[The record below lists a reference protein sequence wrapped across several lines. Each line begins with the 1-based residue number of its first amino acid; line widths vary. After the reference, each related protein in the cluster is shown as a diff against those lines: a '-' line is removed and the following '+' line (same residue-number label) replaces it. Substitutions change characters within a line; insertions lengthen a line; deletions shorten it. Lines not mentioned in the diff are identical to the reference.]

1 MPLAGLRL
9 FETGVIRVS
18 LKKWLLL
25 AVLLLSPGVSH
36 AVVCSVSNVQT
47 VNFGTVNPLATGTP
61 NTSMTFD
68 YSCSK
73 QLGDL
78 LAGVTLCFNID
89 GTGVGNHKMSFAG
102 PPASTLPYELY
113 QGTVS
118 GGAWGSQF
126 QSGTTYPVV
135 QLNLLNLT
143 PVTGSLTVYA
153 QMTLPQIAAAPGNYQ
168 DIYTSGMTTVTL
180 NTGLLAPPA
189 SCGTGVAANFPFTV
203 SAVVSKQCNV
213 SYANNVSFGPQ
224 SAMQSN
230 LASNNTIGIACTN
243 GTLYT
248 VGLTPSN
255 GNTGGTGALKGS
267 GANTDQVPYQLRQ
280 AAGTSG
286 AVWGNTAQNMPS
298 STGNGSTQQF
308 PVYVTIPSTNYTPDD
323 YADTVTITVTY

>member
-1 MPLAGLRL
+1 MRL
-9 FETGVIRVS
+9 KQ
-18 LKKWLLL
+18 LLLL
-25 AVLLLSPGVSH
+25 AVLLLSPGISH

-89 GTGVGNHKMSFAG
+89 GAGVGNHKMSFAG
-102 PPASTLPYELY
+102 PPASTLSYELY

-126 QSGTTYPVV
+126 QSGTTYPMI

-153 QMTLPQIAAAPGNYQ
+153 QMSVPQTSAAPGGYQ
-168 DIYTSGMTTVTL
+168 DIYTSGMTTVTM

-189 SCGTGVAANFPFTV
+189 GCGTGVATNFPFNVIAT
-203 SAVVSKQCNV
+203 VSKQCNV
-213 SYANNVSFGPQ
+213 SYANNVSFGPVA
-224 SAMQSN
+224 AMQSN

-255 GNTGGTGALKGS
+255 NNTGGTGALKGT

-280 AAGTSG
+280 ASGASG
-286 AVWGNTAQNMPS
+286 AVWGNTASNYRS
-298 STGNGSTQQF
+298 STGTGVAQAY

>member
-1 MPLAGLRL
+1 MRL
-9 FETGVIRVS
+9 KQ
-18 LKKWLLL
+18 LLLL
-25 AVLLLSPGVSH
+25 AVLLLSPGISH

-47 VNFGTVNPLATGTP
+47 VNFGSVNPLATATP

-89 GTGVGNHKMSFAG
+89 GAGVGNHKMSFAG
-102 PPASTLPYELY
+102 PPASTLSYELY

-126 QSGTTYPVV
+126 QTGTTFPMV

-143 PVTGSLTVYA
+143 PVTGSLTVYG
-153 QMTLPQIAAAPGNYQ
+153 QMTLPQTSAAPGSYQ
-168 DIYTSGMTTVTL
+168 DIYASGMATVTL

-189 SCGTGVAANFPFTV
+189 GCGTTVATNFPFNV
-203 SAVVSKQCNV
+203 IAAVSKQCNI
-213 SYANNVSFGPQ
+213 SYANNVSFGAVA
-224 SAMQSN
+224 AMQSN
-230 LASNNTIGIACTN
+230 LASNNTIGVACTN
-243 GTLYT
+243 GTTYT
-248 VGLTPSN
+248 IGLSPSN
-255 GNTGGTGALKGS
+255 NNTGGTGVLKGT

-280 AAGTSG
+280 AAGTAG
-286 AVWGNTAQNMPS
+286 AVWGNTALNNRS
-298 STGNGSTQQF
+298 STGTGIAQQY